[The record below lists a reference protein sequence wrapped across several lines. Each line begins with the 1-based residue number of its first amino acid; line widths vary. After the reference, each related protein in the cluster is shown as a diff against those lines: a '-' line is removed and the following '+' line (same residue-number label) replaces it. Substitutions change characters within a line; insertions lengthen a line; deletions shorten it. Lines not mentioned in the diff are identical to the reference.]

1 MRSTYW
7 LTALLGW
14 LLTASQ
20 AFAIDPLPFKDA
32 AEEDRFRALTSELRC
47 VMCQNQSLADSN
59 AMIAGDLRKEVFALM
74 QEGKTDA
81 EIKAFL
87 TERYTDF
94 VLYDP
99 PLQSKT
105 WLLWFGPLAIL
116 LAGVI
121 VVIMIVRRRAA
132 GPDQTPTPSNDEEW

>member
-1 MRSTYW
+1 MRNAYG
-7 LTALLGW
+7 LTALLG
-14 LLTASQ
+14 LFLAASQ

>member
-121 VVIMIVRRRAA
+121 VVILIVRRRAA

>member
-59 AMIAGDLRKEVFALM
+59 AMIARDLRKEVFALM

>member
-1 MRSTYW
+1 MRNAYG
-7 LTALLGW
+7 LTALLG
-14 LLTASQ
+14 LFLEASQ

-121 VVIMIVRRRAA
+121 VVILIVRRRAA

>member
-1 MRSTYW
+1 MKRIHW
-7 LTALLGW
+7 LTALLW
-14 LLTASQ
+14 LLLASSK
-20 AFAIDPLPFKDA
+20 ALAIDPLPFKDA

-74 QEGKTDA
+74 QAGKTDA
-81 EIKAFL
+81 EIKDFL
-87 TERYTDF
+87 TERYTEF

-105 WLLWFGPLAIL
+105 WLLWFGPVAIL

-132 GPDQTPTPSNDEEW
+132 GPDQAPTPSNDEEW

>member
-1 MRSTYW
+1 MKRIHW
-7 LTALLGW
+7 LTALVW
-14 LLTASQ
+14 LLLVSSKAL
-20 AFAIDPLPFKDA
+20 AIDPLPFKDA

-74 QEGKTDA
+74 QAGKTDA

-105 WLLWFGPLAIL
+105 WLLWFGPVAIL

-132 GPDQTPTPSNDEEW
+132 GPDQAPTPSNDEEW

>member
-1 MRSTYW
+1 MKRIHW
-7 LTALLGW
+7 LTALLW
-14 LLTASQ
+14 LLLISGKAL
-20 AFAIDPLPFKDA
+20 AIDPLPFRDA

-74 QEGKTDA
+74 QAGKTDA

-99 PLQSKT
+99 PLQTKT

-132 GPDQTPTPSNDEEW
+132 GPDQAPTPSNDEEW